1 MRLPMLNSNE
11 GKSRQQVITFGGVN
25 YGEGGREGEL
35 EESRNLSSGR
45 FPTMSARGGRSQ
57 AAEYANATAIHV
69 KGGMLV
75 VSGTDLLYDGVKV
88 GTVSPGKK
96 QMVTVN
102 NKVVIMPDKVIFD
115 TEMGAM
121 RSMTAEYTA
130 ESGMLEFADSK
141 TLWVH
146 LGAFKATVLSSGNYG
161 GTKAEG
167 NSGLTIHEDTRPFD
181 GKLASVSVNS
191 ETGEITFGDDQTCPR
206 ASEIRTGMLFYD
218 RSLGIDGVTTWGV
231 VTQVYKTFYV
241 VLPGESGSYTD
252 KYGFDYDVY
261 GVRGTSYG
269 DFSGFEGMNF
279 RVGDTVEI
287 EGCTTYPQ
295 NNKVATIRGFY
306 EAEVEGQKVYGLV
319 FDEGTFTVGE
329 DGTEQGK
336 VTIQRK
342 IPTLSVI
349 CESNNRLWG
358 AEGNTIYASAL
369 GDPTNIYTYDALSTD
384 SYSVGVATEGI
395 FTGCCGYGNAVLFFK
410 EDTLHKILGAY
421 PAQYEMHDYT
431 IPGVEAGSEGSLVNI
446 NEVLYYKG
454 REGVFRYAGGSPELI
469 TENFGRRRF
478 SGGAAGGLDGRY
490 YISMQ
495 DDETGAWGLWCYDI
509 RNGIWLQEDETQAV
523 DFASTK
529 GELYFISADGSVMQV
544 NPKESEERVKW
555 SATTCRID
563 ETVMNRKAYSR
574 VMLRAELEEGSWI
587 EAEVSCDG
595 EPFRKVYTSRN
606 RRAKTMLIPILPK
619 RCDSF
624 RIRLSGEGGFI
635 IRSMVREFALGSEY

>member
-1 MRLPMLNSNE
+1 MRLPILNGGNA
-11 GKSRQQVITFGGVN
+11 KTRQQVVTFGGVH
-25 YGEGGREGEL
+25 YGEGGQDGQL
-35 EESRNLSSGR
+35 EESRNLSSGK
-45 FPTMSARGGRSQ
+45 FPTMSARGGRRK

-121 RSMTAEYTA
+121 RSMEAEYTA

-146 LGAFKATVLSSGNYG
+146 LGAFKATVVSSGTYG
-161 GTKAEG
+161 FTSTTNEPSILENAY
-167 NSGLTIHEDTRPFD
+167 PFD
-181 GKLASVSVNS
+181 YKIESVSVNS
-191 ETGEITFGDDQTCPR
+191 ETGVITFGKKTANVK
-206 ASEIRTGMLFYD
+206 ASGFNEGTLF
-218 RSLGIDGVTTWGV
+218 SHKALGIDGVTSWGKITGV
-231 VTQVYKTFYV
+231 KKITNFVI
-241 VLPGESGSYTD
+241 PGSGD
-252 KYGFDYDVY
+252 KPRPDRYAYYYDVY

-269 DFSGFEGMNF
+269 EFSGFEGMNF
-279 RVGDTVEI
+279 REGDTVEI
-287 EGCTTYPQ
+287 EGCTSFPQ

-306 EAEVEGQKVYGLV
+306 EAEVSGEKVYGLV
-319 FDEGTFTVGE
+319 FGDNTFPQT
-329 DGTEQGK
+329 GTEQGK
-336 VTIQRK
+336 VSIRRK
-342 IPTLSVI
+342 IPSLSVI

-369 GDPTNIYTYDALSTD
+369 GDPTNIYTYDTLSTD
-384 SYSVGVATEGI
+384 SYAVGVATEGI
-395 FTGCCGYGNAVLFFK
+395 FTACCGYGNAVLFFK

-469 TENFGRRRF
+469 SDNFGRRRF
-478 SGGAAGGLDGRY
+478 GKAAAGGVDGRY

-495 DDETGAWGLWCYDI
+495 DDETQAWGLWCFDI

-529 GELYFISADGSVMQV
+529 GELYFVAADGSVMQV

-574 VMLRAELEEGSWI
+574 IMLRAELEEGSWI
-587 EAEVSCDG
+587 EAEISCDG

-606 RRAKTMLIPILPK
+606 KRAKTMLIPILPK

-635 IRSMVREFALGSEY
+635 IRNMVREFALGSEY

>member
-1 MRLPMLNSNE
+1 MRLPILNGGNA
-11 GKSRQQVITFGGVN
+11 KTRQQVITFGGVH
-25 YGEGGREGEL
+25 YGEGGQDGQL
-35 EESRNLSSGR
+35 EESRNLSSGK
-45 FPTMSARGGRSQ
+45 FPTMSARGGRRK

-115 TEMGAM
+115 TEMGAV
-121 RSMTAEYTA
+121 RSMEAEYTA

-146 LGAFKATVLSSGNYG
+146 LGAFKATILSSGNKG
-161 GTKAEG
+161 GTKENG

-181 GKLASVSVNS
+181 GKISSVSVNS
-191 ETGEITFGDDQTCPR
+191 ETGVITFGDNQTCPR
-206 ASEIRTGMLFYD
+206 ASEIREGMLFYD

-231 VTQVYKTFYV
+231 VTKVYETFYV
-241 VLPGESGSYTD
+241 VIPGSGSTVQKD

-269 DFSGFEGMNF
+269 EFSGFEGMNF
-279 RVGDTVEI
+279 REGDTVEI
-287 EGCTTYPQ
+287 EGCTSFPQ

-306 EAEVEGQKVYGLV
+306 EAEVSGEKVYGLV
-319 FDEGTFTVGE
+319 FGDNTFPQT
-329 DGTEQGK
+329 GTEQGK
-336 VTIQRK
+336 VSIRRK
-342 IPTLSVI
+342 IPSLSVI

-384 SYSVGVATEGI
+384 SYAVGVATEGI
-395 FTGCCGYGNAVLFFK
+395 FTACCGYGNAVLFFK

-469 TENFGRRRF
+469 SDNFGRRRF
-478 SGGAAGGLDGRY
+478 GKAAAGGVDGRY

-495 DDETGAWGLWCYDI
+495 DDETQAWGLWCYDI

-529 GELYFISADGSVMQV
+529 GELYFVAADGIVMQV

-574 VMLRAELEEGSWI
+574 IMLRAELEEGSWI
-587 EAEVSCDG
+587 EAEISCDG

-606 RRAKTMLIPILPK
+606 KRAKTMLIPILPK

>member
-1 MRLPMLNSNE
+1 MRLPILNGGNA
-11 GKSRQQVITFGGVN
+11 KTRQQVITFGGVH
-25 YGEGGREGEL
+25 YGEGGQDGQL
-35 EESRNLSSGR
+35 EESRNLSSGK
-45 FPTMSARGGRSQ
+45 FPTMSARGGRRK

-121 RSMTAEYTA
+121 RSMEAEYTA
-130 ESGMLEFADSK
+130 ESGILEFADSK

-146 LGAFKATVLSSGNYG
+146 LGAFKATVVSSGTYG
-161 GTKAEG
+161 FTSTTNEPSILESAY
-167 NSGLTIHEDTRPFD
+167 PFD
-181 GKLASVSVNS
+181 YKIESVSVNS
-191 ETGEITFGDDQTCPR
+191 ETGAITFGKKTANVR
-206 ASEIRTGMLFYD
+206 AGGFTEGTLF
-218 RSLGIDGVTTWGV
+218 SHKALGIDGVTSWGKITGV
-231 VTQVYKTFYV
+231 KKTTNFII
-241 VLPGESGSYTD
+241 PGSGDTPRPDRYA
-252 KYGFDYDVY
+252 YYYDVY

-269 DFSGFEGMNF
+269 EFSGFEGMNF

-287 EGCTTYPQ
+287 EGCTGFPQ

-306 EAEVEGQKVYGLV
+306 EAEVSGEKVYGLV
-319 FDEGTFTVGE
+319 FGDNTFPQT
-329 DGTEQGK
+329 GTEQGK
-336 VTIQRK
+336 VSIRRK
-342 IPTLSVI
+342 IPSLSVI

-384 SYSVGVATEGI
+384 SYAVGVATEGI
-395 FTGCCGYGNAVLFFK
+395 FTACCGYGNAVLFFK

-469 TENFGRRRF
+469 SDNFGRRRF
-478 SGGAAGGLDGRY
+478 GKAAAGGVDGRY

-495 DDETGAWGLWCYDI
+495 DDETQAWGLWCYDI

-529 GELYFISADGSVMQV
+529 GELYFVAADGSVMQV
-544 NPKESEERVKW
+544 NPKESKERVKW

-574 VMLRAELEEGSWI
+574 IMLRAELEEGSWI
-587 EAEVSCDG
+587 EAEISCDR

-606 RRAKTMLIPILPK
+606 KRAKTMLIPILPK